1 METDIIDGL
10 RWLRGK
16 LLPLTLALVSLF
28 IGGCGHSPLG
38 PFDRT
43 TLFNTPAPPSLA
55 ALHAPVFL
63 VRDAEKSF
71 NRIGTPQVVTD
82 SDGEPLVLVDAKQPT
97 IFFEAQEFTT
107 ARGSYT
113 NLVYRIHFE
122 EVPLSLTSPN
132 LTGGRNPGLLFI
144 YTLDESGRL
153 LLVTTVHSCGCYLAF
168 LPTSAM
174 PRDFLPADWSAE
186 PQMVYGYSL
195 PSLLHL
201 PEGQENNR
209 IAFTLEDETHRISGV
224 TIGDDIF
231 LGTGVGQVPVQL
243 RPMLDLFSLPYQDR
257 TLSFFETEGARKGYV
272 RNNTKILERIFIS
285 WWAFDLHVGEDK
297 AYSVNDTSDTVFYT
311 SLKFWARSASDLK
324 NFRDFLQYWGWRL

>member
-1 METDIIDGL
+1 MKAHNSNVL
-10 RWLRGK
+10 RWLQGK
-16 LLPLTLALVSLF
+16 FFPLALVLVSLF
-28 IGGCGHSPLG
+28 IAGCGHSPLS

-43 TLFNTPAPPSLA
+43 TLFTAPAPPSLA

-63 VRDAEKSF
+63 VRDAKKSF
-71 NRIGTPQVVTD
+71 NRIGTPQITTG
-82 SDGEPLVLVDAKQPT
+82 SDGQPLVLVDAKQPA

-107 ARGSYT
+107 AKGSYT
-113 NLVYRIHFE
+113 NLIYRIHFE

-144 YTLDESGRL
+144 YTLDESGQL

-168 LPTSAM
+168 LPTSTM
-174 PRDFLPADWSAE
+174 PQNFLPTDWSAE

-195 PSLLHL
+195 PSILHL
-201 PEGQENNR
+201 PAGKENYR
-209 IAFTLEDETHRISGV
+209 IAFTLEDETHRISAV
-224 TIGDDIF
+224 TIADDMT
-231 LGTGVGQVPVQL
+231 LGSGAGPVSMQL
-243 RPMLDLFSLPYQDR
+243 RPMLDLFSLPYQDK

-297 AYSVNDTSDTVFYT
+297 AYSIHDTSDTVFYT
-311 SLKFWARSASDLK
+311 SLKFWARSSSDLK

>member
-1 METDIIDGL
+1 METYITNEL
-10 RWLRGK
+10 RWLQGK
-16 LLPLTLALVSLF
+16 LFTFSLLLVSLF
-28 IGGCGHSPLG
+28 IAGCGHSPLG

-43 TLFNTPAPPSLA
+43 TLFNAPVPPSLA
-55 ALHAPVFL
+55 ALHAPVFW
-63 VRDAEKSF
+63 VRNAEKSF
-71 NRIGTPQVVTD
+71 NRIGTPQVVTG
-82 SDGEPLVLVDAKQPT
+82 SDEEPLVLVDAKQPT

-113 NLVYRIHFE
+113 NLIYRIHFE

-168 LPTSAM
+168 LPTSAI
-174 PRDFLPADWSAE
+174 PEDFLPTNWSTE

-195 PSLLHL
+195 PSMLHL
-201 PEGQENNR
+201 SDGKENYR
-209 IAFTLEDETHRISGV
+209 ISFTLEDETHRISAV
-224 TIGDDIF
+224 TIADDII
-231 LGTGVGQVPVQL
+231 LATGTGPVSMQL
-243 RPMLDLFSLPYQDR
+243 RPMLDLFSLPYQDK

-297 AYSVNDTSDTVFYT
+297 AYSVHDTSDTVFYT
-311 SLKFWARSASDLK
+311 SLKFWARNASDLK
-324 NFRDFLQYWGWRL
+324 NFREFLQYWGWRL